1 MFLDV
6 RDLSG
11 RWARLKL
18 SDEFSID
25 PRTVATAEL
34 EEVLG
39 PGTVKFSGPAN
50 GNGRNG
56 K

>member
-1 MFLDV
+1 M
-6 RDLSG
+6 RDPAG
-11 RWARLKL
+11 RWARFKL
-18 SDEFSID
+18 SDEFCID

-34 EEVLG
+34 EELLG
-39 PGTVKFSGPAN
+39 AGAVKFSGPPN

>member
-50 GNGRNG
+50 SNGRNG